1 MPADLRDTEEY
12 RELLELKRL
21 KRQKIA
27 DYQVSRLYFISNCS
41 FRPTGKSMKYKETLS
56 FFGGGWRENL

>member
-1 MPADLRDTEEY
+1 MPVDLRHTEEY

-27 DYQVSRLYFISNCS
+27 DFQVCDIS
-41 FRPTGKSMKYKETLS
+41 
-56 FFGGGWRENL
+56 

>member
-1 MPADLRDTEEY
+1 MPADLRETEEY

-27 DYQVSRLYFISNCS
+27 EFQVSQ
-41 FRPTGKSMKYKETLS
+41 
-56 FFGGGWRENL
+56 